1 MKKTILLLCALFI
14 CSQFIFAKKSKQP
27 VWILNPY
34 AGYEES
40 KYIAA
45 SAGGKTTEDADKKA
59 ITSAAAIVIQDINAE
74 ESVTQNDSGDGT
86 NLTSYLANIRT
97 NSKLK
102 DLSGMSVKNRWTA
115 KDGTVYSR
123 AVLDKNAA
131 ARYYSLL
138 LNKNSIEIETLIED
152 GEKTSAPFDTCKLLV
167 KAYSLAEQNDYYAGL
182 LSVLQPSAH
191 RIFSYGSPSAIESK
205 LRAVLSKITVAVKVS
220 GDTDGRLAAAA
231 SSVITGFG
239 IGTENFTQAADAAYT
254 LGINALYE
262 DLEKSDA
269 SDIYFTRSIVNCS
282 LIENTSGKEI
292 LSVSSNSRQGKLSR
306 KEAVQSALISAER
319 SITEDFAN
327 KFGELFN

>member
-27 VWILNPY
+27 VWVSNPY
-34 AGYEES
+34 DGYEES

-45 SAGGKTTEDADKKA
+45 SAGGKTADDADKKA
-59 ITSAAAIVIQDINAE
+59 VISVAANVIQDINAE
-74 ESVTQNDSGDGT
+74 ESVVQNDSGDGK

-167 KAYSLAEQNDYYAGL
+167 KAYSLAEQNNYYAGL

-191 RIFSYGSPSAIESK
+191 RIFSYGSPAAIESK
-205 LRAVLSKITVAVKVS
+205 LRAALSKITVAVNVS
-220 GDTDGRLAAAA
+220 GDTDNRLAAAA

-239 IGTENFTQAADAAYT
+239 IGTENFTQATDAAYT

-262 DLEKSDA
+262 DLEKSDS

-306 KEAVQSALISAER
+306 KEAVQSALRSAER

>member
-1 MKKTILLLCALFI
+1 MKKNIVLLCAVLVLNPFL
-14 CSQFIFAKKSKQP
+14 FAKKSKQP
-27 VWILNPY
+27 AWILNPY

-102 DLSGMSVKNRWTA
+102 DLSGMSIKDRWTA

-123 AVLDKNAA
+123 AVLDKTTA
-131 ARYYSLL
+131 ARHYSVL
-138 LNKNSIEIETLIED
+138 LNKNSMEIETLIEES
-152 GEKTSAPFDTCKLLV
+152 EKKLMSFDSCKLLI
-167 KAYSLAEQNDYYAGL
+167 KAYSLAEENNYYAGL

-191 RIFSYGSPSAIESK
+191 HIFSYGSPSAIESK
-205 LRAVLSKITVAVKVS
+205 LRAVLSKITVAVNVS
-220 GDTDGRLAAAA
+220 GDTDNRLAAAA

-239 IGTENFTQAADAAYT
+239 IGTEKSAKASNAVYT
-254 LGINALYE
+254 LNVNAIYE
-262 DLEKSDA
+262 DLEKSAA
-269 SDIYFTRSIVNCS
+269 SDIYFTRSIVNCA
-282 LIENTSGKEI
+282 LIENSDGKEI

-306 KEAVQSALISAER
+306 KEAVQSAVRSAER

>member
-1 MKKTILLLCALFI
+1 MTFFDLLFRILDQLSKHYMVDKAPLRNTR
-14 CSQFIFAKKSKQP
+14 QKSE
-27 VWILNPY
+27 V
-34 AGYEES
+34 
-40 KYIAA
+40 
-45 SAGGKTTEDADKKA
+45 
-59 ITSAAAIVIQDINAE
+59 
-74 ESVTQNDSGDGT
+74 
-86 NLTSYLANIRT
+86 
-97 NSKLK
+97 
-102 DLSGMSVKNRWTA
+102 VKIIHRHT
-115 KDGTVYSR
+115 
-123 AVLDKNAA
+123 
-131 ARYYSLL
+131 LL

>member
-27 VWILNPY
+27 VWISNPY
-34 AGYEES
+34 DGYEES

-45 SAGGKTTEDADKKA
+45 SAGGKTIEDADKKA

-102 DLSGMSVKNRWTA
+102 DLSGMSIKDRWTA

-123 AVLDKNAA
+123 AVLDKTTA
-131 ARYYSLL
+131 ARHYSVL
-138 LNKNSIEIETLIED
+138 LNKNSMEIETLIEES
-152 GEKTSAPFDTCKLLV
+152 EKNLVSFDSCKLLI
-167 KAYSLAEQNDYYAGL
+167 KAYSLAEENDYYAGL

-191 RIFSYGSPSAIESK
+191 HIFSYGSPAAIESK
-205 LRAVLSKITVAVKVS
+205 LRAALSKITVAVNVS
-220 GDTDGRLAAAA
+220 GDTDNRLAAAA

-262 DLEKSDA
+262 DLEKSGS

-306 KEAVQSALISAER
+306 KEAVQSALRSAER

>member
-27 VWILNPY
+27 VWISNPY
-34 AGYEES
+34 DGYEES

-45 SAGGKTTEDADKKA
+45 SAGGKTTDDADKKA
-59 ITSAAAIVIQDINAE
+59 VISVAANVIQDINAE
-74 ESVTQNDSGDGT
+74 ESVVQNDSGDGK

-262 DLEKSDA
+262 DLEKSDS

-282 LIENTSGKEI
+282 LIENTSDKEI

-306 KEAVQSALISAER
+306 KEAVQSAVRSAER

>member
-27 VWILNPY
+27 VWVSNPY
-34 AGYEES
+34 DGYEES

-45 SAGGKTTEDADKKA
+45 SAGGKTADDADKKA
-59 ITSAAAIVIQDINAE
+59 VISVAANVIQDINAE
-74 ESVTQNDSGDGT
+74 ESVVQNDSGDGK

-262 DLEKSDA
+262 DLEKSDS

-306 KEAVQSALISAER
+306 KEAVQSALRSAER

>member
-1 MKKTILLLCALFI
+1 MKKNIVLLCAVLVLNPFL
-14 CSQFIFAKKSKQP
+14 FAKKSKQP
-27 VWILNPY
+27 AWILNPY

-102 DLSGMSVKNRWTA
+102 DLSGMSIKDRWTA

-123 AVLDKNAA
+123 AVLDKTTA

-152 GEKTSAPFDTCKLLV
+152 GEKTSAAFDSCKLLV

-220 GDTDGRLAAAA
+220 GDMDGRLAAAA

-262 DLEKSDA
+262 DLEKSDS

-282 LIENTSGKEI
+282 LIENISGKEI

-306 KEAVQSALISAER
+306 KEAVQSALRSAER

>member
-27 VWILNPY
+27 VWVSNPY
-34 AGYEES
+34 DGYEES

-45 SAGGKTTEDADKKA
+45 SAGGKTADDADKKA
-59 ITSAAAIVIQDINAE
+59 VISVAANVIQDINAE
-74 ESVTQNDSGDGT
+74 ESVVQNDSGDGK

-152 GEKTSAPFDTCKLLV
+152 GEKTSAAFDSCKLLV

-205 LRAVLSKITVAVKVS
+205 LRAALSKITVAVKVS

-239 IGTENFTQAADAAYT
+239 IGTENFTQATDAAYT

-262 DLEKSDA
+262 DLEKSDS

-306 KEAVQSALISAER
+306 KEAVQSALRSAER